1 MKWPDAT
8 EDTVQIMTTVAV
20 NPKLIRWAV
29 DRSGLPVDELTEKF
43 PKLQQWQKGEKQ
55 PTLKQLEKFARR
67 TFTPLGYLFL
77 SSPPEEKLTIL
88 DCRTVGDTPI
98 KRPSP
103 NLLETLQTMQRRQEW
118 MRDFLIDQGQE
129 PLAFVASVK
138 RPGAVA
144 ALSDRIRST
153 LNLPKNWARD
163 HSTWTDALDAMR
175 KSAEDAGI
183 LVVRN
188 GVVGNDT
195 HRKLDPQEFR
205 GFVLSDSY
213 APLIFINGADAK
225 SAQMFTFAHE
235 LAHLW
240 MGRDGLFNLINMM
253 PANDEFEKFCN
264 RVAAEFLIPA
274 ADLKSI
280 WAEASSTSDPF
291 QKIARQ
297 FKVSPL
303 VAARR
308 ALDLRLISK
317 DAFFVFYN
325 QYRET
330 ERGQPKKPSGGDFY
344 NNQNMRIGKQF
355 AYAVFRAAREGRL
368 LYRDAYQLTGLY
380 GKTFD
385 RYAKTIMEGMGK

>member
-1 MKWPDAT
+1 
-8 EDTVQIMTTVAV
+8 MTAVAV
-20 NPKLIRWAV
+20 NPELIRWAV
-29 DRSGLPVDELTEKF
+29 ARSGLPVDELAKKF

-55 PTLKQLEKFARR
+55 PTLKQLEIFASR

-77 SSPPEEKLTIL
+77 KSPPAEKLAIP

-98 KRPSP
+98 NRPSP
-103 NLLETLQTMQRRQEW
+103 NLLETLQTMQRRQQW

-129 PLAFVASVK
+129 PLPFVASVK
-138 RPGAVA
+138 RPGAVT

-153 LNLPKNWARD
+153 LNLSKTWARA
-163 HSTWTDALDAMR
+163 HSTWADALDALR
-175 KSAEDAGI
+175 KSAEAAGV
-183 LVVRN
+183 LVVIN
-188 GVVGNDT
+188 GVVGNNT
-195 HRKLDPQEFR
+195 HRKLNPQEFR

-213 APLIFINGADAK
+213 APLIFINNSDAK

-240 MGRDGLFNLINMM
+240 MGRGGLFNLINMM
-253 PANDEFEKFCN
+253 PANDETERFCN

-274 ADLKSI
+274 VDLKNH
-280 WAEASSTSDPF
+280 WAEASGTSHPF
-291 QKIARQ
+291 QTIARH

-325 QYRET
+325 QYRDA
-330 ERGQPKKPSGGDFY
+330 ERDHPKKKSGGNFY
-344 NNQNMRIGKQF
+344 SNQNMRIGKRF

-368 LYRDAYQLTGLY
+368 LYRDAYQLTGLR

-385 RYAKTIMEGMGK
+385 RYSKSIMEGMGK